1 MKKRGRFHV
10 LNING
15 VTEEKQG
22 LIFYICRCYN
32 DLPPH
37 KREVLDSLFREI
49 GGVNEA
55 ALRAV
60 MTSDDSFNKIC
71 IEHYIASHT
80 TLVRL
85 RNRFFIEFPLEKMI
99 Q

>member
-1 MKKRGRFHV
+1 MKKRGRFHT

-15 VTEEKQG
+15 ISEEKQG
-22 LIFYICRCYN
+22 LIFYICRCYA
-32 DLPPH
+32 DLPQC
-37 KREVLDSLFREI
+37 KRDILDLLFRKV

-60 MTSDDSFNKIC
+60 MTTDESFVKIC
-71 IEHYIASHT
+71 LDYHIASHT

-85 RNRFFIEFPLEKMI
+85 RNRFFVEFPIEEMI
-99 Q
+99 R

>member
-1 MKKRGRFHV
+1 MKDRGRFHV

-32 DLPPH
+32 DLPLH
-37 KREVLDSLFREI
+37 KREVLDRLFRKI
-49 GGVNEA
+49 GGTNEA

-60 MTSDDSFNKIC
+60 MTTDDSFNKIC
-71 IEHYIASHT
+71 MNYYIASHT

-85 RNRFFIEFPLEKMI
+85 RNRFFADFPLDEMMR
-99 Q
+99 